1 MVQLRIAASGT
12 AISNG
17 NVQRVWDASQQ
28 VDACETR

>member
-1 MVQLRIAASGT
+1 MLLLIYDMKI

-28 VDACETR
+28 VDACEAL